1 MKKDFYLETLELL
14 ISDYM
19 DEHPEVTWDEAYKA
33 IVDRVYDVAL
43 DRMADMADYYRDMQE
58 DR

>member
-1 MKKDFYLETLELL
+1 MNKDFYMETLELL

-19 DEHPEVTWDEAYKA
+19 DDHPEITWDQAYKA
-33 IVDRVYDVAL
+33 IVNKVYDVAL

-58 DR
+58 DY

>member
-1 MKKDFYLETLELL
+1 MNKDFYIETLELL

-19 DEHPEVTWDEAYKA
+19 DENPEITWDEAYKA
-33 IVDRVYDVAL
+33 IVGKVYDVAL
-43 DRMADMADYYRDMQE
+43 DRMADMADYYRDLQE